1 MSIFSPSAYERPAYR
16 WGVLAL
22 LTMVYSFN
30 FIDRQLLVI
39 LQESI
44 KLEMGLSDKQLGLLS
59 GFSFAIFYVSFGIP
73 IARLAD
79 QGTRRSIVAVA
90 LAVWSGMT
98 AVSGLAQNYIQLLLA
113 RIGVAVGE
121 AGGSPPAHAIISDIF
136 EGERRATALAIYSM
150 GINIGVLLG
159 FLLGGWIN
167 EFYGWRTAFIVVGL
181 PGVAL
186 AVILRLVV
194 AEPVRGLA
202 EGKQASEA
210 TPPPFKDTLALL
222 WSRPSFRHLSIA
234 CGLHAFITYGAGNF
248 LPSLFL
254 RLHEISTGEL
264 GTWLALAS
272 VSGGAGTFLGG
283 YLSDKLAVRDQR
295 WYQWVPAATTIVT
308 IPFTLFIYT
317 TDRTYLALA
326 LNFVP
331 AIFFAA
337 YLAPNIAVTHSL
349 VGLRMR
355 ALSSAILFFVL
366 NLVGLGGGPLFIGW
380 VSDLLEPHFGLESIR
395 YAMVYV
401 IPAVSVWSTVHYL
414 IAAKHVREDL
424 ARAPA

>member
-1 MSIFSPSAYERPAYR
+1 
-16 WGVLAL
+16 
-22 LTMVYSFN
+22 
-30 FIDRQLLVI
+30 
-39 LQESI
+39 
-44 KLEMGLSDKQLGLLS
+44 
-59 GFSFAIFYVSFGIP
+59 
-73 IARLAD
+73 
-79 QGTRRSIVAVA
+79 
-90 LAVWSGMT
+90 
-98 AVSGLAQNYIQLLLA
+98 
-113 RIGVAVGE
+113 
-121 AGGSPPAHAIISDIF
+121 
-136 EGERRATALAIYSM
+136 
-150 GINIGVLLG
+150 
-159 FLLGGWIN
+159 
-167 EFYGWRTAFIVVGL
+167 
-181 PGVAL
+181 
-186 AVILRLVV
+186 VV

-202 EGKQASEA
+202 EGKQGSDAA
-210 TPPPFKDTLALL
+210 PPPFKDTLALL

-317 TDRTYLALA
+317 TDQTYLALA

-366 NLVGLGGGPLFIGW
+366 NLVGLGGGP
-380 VSDLLEPHFGLESIR
+380 
-395 YAMVYV
+395 
-401 IPAVSVWSTVHYL
+401 
-414 IAAKHVREDL
+414 
-424 ARAPA
+424 RAPLRPRVHSLRHGVRDSCGLRLEHGALPHCGEARPRRSRSGPCLGGPA